1 MLVHTASH
9 CSDSIT
15 TLQDSAQRQIRP
27 PPNSKP
33 ATRRQNRPLPPFRY
47 WPLMPSRLGIYPKR
61 GHSSRQK
68 GPLSDDLVFPSREDY
83 NRDLLLPSKTWQ
95 ARMAP
100 IISLFNH
107 KGGVSKTTT
116 AFNLGWA
123 MAERGKKVLI
133 VDGDPQCN
141 LTGTV
146 LGFDGISDFSAFYK
160 KWPEANISAC
170 LEPIFKAT
178 GSPLKPAMITK
189 TSHDNLKLLAG
200 NIDLAE
206 NETQISVALST
217 SAAIPALQNIPGSVC
232 ALLRMTAEKYEL
244 DAVIV
249 DMSPSV
255 GALNQCLLMGSD
267 YFIVPTSPD
276 YYCNQAISSL
286 SRVLPRWH
294 GAVQHFRN
302 QNLLYPFPSAP
313 PKFCGIISQR
323 YRPRLGSPAQSFQ
336 TWINTIKQSV
346 LQEFVPALTTIGMTI
361 SVAEFNA
368 ATPGDTPYNLINIAD
383 FNSLIAQSQK
393 HNKPV
398 FALTDAQIEQVGVI
412 LKTMKESRD
421 SFKSSFDAL
430 ANTIEII
437 TGLTQP
443 KAEKKT
449 A

>member
-1 MLVHTASH
+1 MSNPRA
-9 CSDSIT
+9 I
-15 TLQDSAQRQIRP
+15 A
-27 PPNSKP
+27 
-33 ATRRQNRPLPPFRY
+33 
-47 WPLMPSRLGIYPKR
+47 
-61 GHSSRQK
+61 
-68 GPLSDDLVFPSREDY
+68 DDLVFPSPEDY
-83 NRDLLLPSKTWQ
+83 RSGLVCINHNWR
-95 ARMAP
+95 AYMAP

-146 LGFDGISDFSAFYK
+146 LGFDGVSDFAAFYK
-160 KWPEANISAC
+160 KYPEANISSC

-178 GSPLKPAMITK
+178 GTPLQPAMITK
-189 TSHDNLKLLAG
+189 TSHPNLFLLVG

-232 ALLRMTAEKYEL
+232 ALLRMTAQKYNI

-267 YFIVPTSPD
+267 FFIVPTSPD
-276 YYCNQAISSL
+276 YYCNQAVSSL

-294 GAVQHFRN
+294 GAVQHFR
-302 QNLLYPFPSAP
+302 QTCLLYPFPAAP
-313 PKFCGIISQR
+313 PRFCGIISQR
-323 YRPRLGSPAQSFQ
+323 YRPRSGSPAQSFQ
-336 TWINTIKQSV
+336 QWIDILKQTV
-346 LQEFVPALTTIGMTI
+346 LKEFVPALTTNGMAI
-361 SVAEFNA
+361 SVAEFNSA
-368 ATPGDTPYNLINIAD
+368 APSDTPFNLINIAD

-393 HNKPV
+393 YNTPV
-398 FALTDAQIEQVGVI
+398 FALSDKQIEQSGVI
-412 LKTMKESRD
+412 LQTMKESRD
-421 SFKSSFDAL
+421 SFRKSFNAL
-430 ANTIEII
+430 ANTVEII
-437 TGLTQP
+437 TGLTAVP
-443 KAEKKT
+443 VKAVV
-449 A
+449 